1 MYTSQDQIHLYAQ
14 ESADDLPTALDPKT
28 CLRRGFCPVPNPTR
42 DPHQAYERKIY
53 FELHGS
59 ENPTHKMVFIM
70 GLNNT
75 CFSWSRQ
82 VEHFSKKPGHAVLV
96 FDNRGVGYSSPGR
109 LELYKTS
116 EMAKDILEL
125 LNYIHWTQDRS
136 LHIIGVS
143 MGGMITQELCFLIP
157 NRVISVTLTST
168 KARDIHLPPLK
179 VMLKIAL
186 MNLTGAN
193 QAQRVSGLVK
203 IMFPDHYLEAP
214 AKTSDDQFTTNQILE
229 EAKMGYHH
237 DIMRPQSSSAEVCQT
252 AAALFHS
259 CSSESLNRLRKSLGN
274 AKVMILTGDEDLLMS
289 VSKSVELHQDLKD
302 SELIVWKGGGHAL
315 CAQMEQEYN
324 SLIERVMK
332 DGHDSIFNST
342 HS

>member
-1 MYTSQDQIHLYAQ
+1 MLTYTSQDQIYAQ
-14 ESADDLPTALDPKT
+14 ESVENLPTALDPST
-28 CLRRGFCPVPNPTR
+28 CSRRGFCPVPNPIR
-42 DPHQAYERKIY
+42 DSHQAYQRKIY

-59 ENPTHKMVFIM
+59 ENPTHKMVFS
-70 GLNNT
+70 LNNT

-116 EMAKDILEL
+116 EMAKDVLEL
-125 LNYIHWTQDRS
+125 LDYIHWTEPRS

-179 VMLKIAL
+179 VMFKIAL
-186 MNLTGAN
+186 MTLKGAT
-193 QAQRVSGLVK
+193 QAERVSGIIQ
-203 IMFPDHYLEAP
+203 IMFPDHYLETEI
-214 AKTSDDQFTTNQILE
+214 KTSDHQLTTNRALE
-229 EAKMGYHH
+229 EAKMNYHH
-237 DIMRPQSSSAEVCQT
+237 QIMRPQSSLAELSQT

-259 CSSESLNRLRKSLGN
+259 CSSQSLIRLRKSLGK
-274 AKVMILTGDEDLLMS
+274 AKIMILTGDEDLLMN
-289 VSKSVELHQDLKD
+289 VSKSIELHQDLKD
-302 SELIVWKGGGHAL
+302 SELIIWKGGGHAL
-315 CAQMEQEYN
+315 CAQMEKEHN
-324 SLIERVMK
+324 LFNRKSHERWL
-332 DGHDSIFNST
+332 
-342 HS
+342 